1 MKRILPVV
9 LGSVLAAAA
18 YWFGSPWL
26 LWAGI
31 CILLPALLWLALRR
45 RGLGL
50 AVLLAVILTIGLGG
64 ALGLGPEPPDAPLI
78 LGLPRRAALLIYWV
92 GLLPGLLFGVL
103 FAIGFERLVL
113 SRERL
118 SELRDQLKQQ

>member
-1 MKRILPVV
+1 MIRIVPVV

-31 CILLPALLWLALRR
+31 CILLPSLLWLALRR
-45 RGLGL
+45 GLGL
-50 AVLLAVILTIGLGG
+50 AILLGVILAVGLGG

-92 GLLPGLLFGVL
+92 GLLPGLTVGVL
-103 FAIGFERLVL
+103 FAIGFERLVM

-118 SELRDQLKQQ
+118 SELRDRLKQQ